1 MPSHPQHQ
9 GILYLLPRTSDSA
22 KMLLCGCSRK
32 GCGGADA
39 CTGMCTCGT
48 YNVYLWRG
56 EEAIA
61 CPILQ
66 LSPYPS
72 EKGSLSDSR
81 AKPATMDFAATL
93 HFHSSPLTGG
103 LQAWWP
109 GSAFNTGSGNSNSG
123 MVVHQVP
130 LCAVISPAPLKSLL
144 SQCSTPSIISLEKT
158 FLCLGC
164 VAHPVNPGPAF
175 FL

>member
-9 GILYLLPRTSDSA
+9 GILYLLPRASDSA
-22 KMLLCGCSRK
+22 KSLLCGCSRK

-56 EEAIA
+56 EEAIT

-103 LQAWWP
+103 YRHGGQAQLLTLDLGTLTQAWLCTKYP
-109 GSAFNTGSGNSNSG
+109 CVQSFLQPHLRAYVLS
-123 MVVHQVP
+123 VQHQASFP
-130 LCAVISPAPLKSLL
+130 LRRL
-144 SQCSTPSIISLEKT
+144 S
-158 FLCLGC
+158 FAWD
-164 VAHPVNPGPAF
+164 V
-175 FL
+175 